1 MKVDQILTAKNR
13 FAIFVFI
20 LRGVH
25 KNNKCFKIS
34 CKSAYKYAVKRVN
47 PTSCSIFNIL

>member
-1 MKVDQILTAKNR
+1 MRVDQILTVKNR

-34 CKSAYKYAVKRVN
+34 CEKSQPNELQY
-47 PTSCSIFNIL
+47 F